1 MLRYDS
7 IWIIYNAN
15 GIFFN
20 FAYYYRL
27 IMALIGAE
35 DLCKMKY
42 CLNSRYYGVKFIV
55 GYSGC
60 CTFFHPTSYPTNF
73 FGIV

>member
-27 IMALIGAE
+27 IITLIGAE
-35 DLCKMKY
+35 DLCKWNIV
-42 CLNSRYYGVKFIV
+42 LIV
-55 GYSGC
+55 GIMG
-60 CTFFHPTSYPTNF
+60 
-73 FGIV
+73 

>member
-35 DLCKMKY
+35 DLCKWNIV
-42 CLNSRYYGVKFIV
+42 LIV
-55 GYSGC
+55 GIMG
-60 CTFFHPTSYPTNF
+60 
-73 FGIV
+73 